1 MEMTHEKSQKR
12 AEQKRDM
19 ILAMFFSDS
28 DDDSTRFLA
37 LVDHCG
43 IDLTACDGDV
53 KQIPN
58 VIAAHYRLAQGRYDI
73 DRAAHDLLTYPPV
86 AARIKELEAEK
97 RRARKH

>member
-1 MEMTHEKSQKR
+1 MNSKQKR
-12 AEQKRDM
+12 AKTNAAAERDA
-19 ILAMFFSDS
+19 IFAMFFGEG
-28 DDDSTRFLA
+28 DDDGEGFLA

-43 IDLTACDGDV
+43 VDLSACHGDV

-58 VIAAHYRLAQGRYDI
+58 VIAGHYRLAHGRYDI

-97 RRARKH
+97 RRARKR